1 MSVEELDPLNSL
13 LTNVLTRLSNL
24 EAAAG
29 ITPEAAKSAATSTA
43 TSATSEPATASP
55 ALVAYDAYITTRLQ
69 PFVQTCVE
77 LGDPDLLKITK
88 SITQSWGDGIRTI
101 IEAASLCQKPK
112 GTNVAEALQ
121 KLLTPIQ
128 EAISSIR
135 KIRMKNRT
143 FDNHQRSIME
153 LMAALG
159 WVVIV
164 PPPQGP
170 VAFTKEAIGATE
182 FWSNKIRKEFRGK
195 NETQIKFCDA
205 AKALIYDL
213 VAYIKEFHLTGL
225 TWNPKGGKLEEYT
238 PGASPA
244 VNAAPVKKPAGGG
257 GGPMAIMN
265 ELSKKQ
271 TSDGSSA
278 ATGLKKVTRDMQTW
292 RKEFKADTSK
302 VVSAPSPS
310 PSIPIQKKYSGG
322 GGTGTIRK
330 HAPVLQYEPMG
341 NKWKVEYQTKDSSKG
356 KPLEIKVKDVKEQ
369 VYLYQC
375 NDVTVIVSNK
385 LKNIIIDK
393 CTKCNVV
400 FDTVVSSVEIVNSQ
414 KVQVQTKGVCPSITI
429 DKTDGFLAYL
439 SKETVNSIEIV
450 TSKSSEMNVSW
461 EEANGEMK
469 EAPIPEQFVS
479 RFGNGVLKTDVSDLY
494 H

>member
-1 MSVEELDPLNSL
+1 
-13 LTNVLTRLSNL
+13 
-24 EAAAG
+24 
-29 ITPEAAKSAATSTA
+29 
-43 TSATSEPATASP
+43 
-55 ALVAYDAYITTRLQ
+55 
-69 PFVQTCVE
+69 
-77 LGDPDLLKITK
+77 
-88 SITQSWGDGIRTI
+88 
-101 IEAASLCQKPK
+101 
-112 GTNVAEALQ
+112 
-121 KLLTPIQ
+121 
-128 EAISSIR
+128 
-135 KIRMKNRT
+135 
-143 FDNHQRSIME
+143 
-153 LMAALG
+153 
-159 WVVIV
+159 
-164 PPPQGP
+164 
-170 VAFTKEAIGATE
+170 
-182 FWSNKIRKEFRGK
+182 
-195 NETQIKFCDA
+195 
-205 AKALIYDL
+205 
-213 VAYIKEFHLTGL
+213 
-225 TWNPKGGKLEEYT
+225 
-238 PGASPA
+238 
-244 VNAAPVKKPAGGG
+244 
-257 GGPMAIMN
+257 MAIMN

-302 VVSAPSPS
+302 VVSAPS
-310 PSIPIQKKYSGG
+310 IPIQKKYSGG
-322 GGTGTIRK
+322 GGGTIRK
-330 HAPVLQYEPMG
+330 HEPVLQYETMG
-341 NKWKVEYQTKDSSKG
+341 NKWKVEYQTKDSAKG

-439 SKETVNSIEIV
+439 SKETVNTIEIV

-469 EAPIPEQFVS
+469 EAPIPEQFVHK
-479 RFGNGVLKTDVSDLY
+479 FGNGVLKSDVSDLY